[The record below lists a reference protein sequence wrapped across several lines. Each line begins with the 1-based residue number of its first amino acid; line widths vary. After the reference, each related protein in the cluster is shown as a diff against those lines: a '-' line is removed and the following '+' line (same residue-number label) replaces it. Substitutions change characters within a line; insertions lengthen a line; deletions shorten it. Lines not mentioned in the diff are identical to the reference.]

1 MRALDRLI
9 WGQVREL
16 EGFGSAD
23 ILIVC
28 NDPTGALVHAGVES
42 GKRVIVA
49 DTDYSRCQQA
59 AALGAEVVG
68 DQRLDEYLAGLSG
81 SCVALGEI
89 PKSLA
94 RLDYLARS
102 IAGAGFTQADV
113 VLGANN
119 KHLSR
124 TMNGVLAQSFAQVH
138 ATRGKGKF
146 RCLAAYGPQQVSYT
160 PVEANGFVAIGGVF
174 AGAWA
179 DYGGQLLRSCLPD
192 APGALLDLGCGN
204 GAVSKGLEGEVYATD
219 ADADAVFSARAIG
232 IDATWDDAGSKFADA
247 SFDTV
252 ALNPPFHAGT
262 TVDTTLVE
270 HLLDASHRLLKPGG
284 QLFIVFNSHLPY
296 RAQVT
301 KRFAQVEQVARNSKF
316 TVLTARR

>member
-1 MRALDRLI
+1 MI

-174 AGAWA
+174 AGARA

-219 ADADAVFSARAIG
+219 ADADAVLSARAIG

-252 ALNPPFHAGT
+252 ALNLPFHAGT